1 MRAAGNNLT
10 MKHLLQAYCVL
21 ELHAS
26 PHPPQCAHWGTFP
39 PRGKAYRKR
48 PAGMAGL
55 CYQLT
60 FSVTPGTLAISRAT
74 AAVRMI
80 SGTM

>member
-1 MRAAGNNLT
+1 MRAAGSNLT
-10 MKHLLQAYCVL
+10 IKHLLQAYCVL

-26 PHPPQCAHWGTFP
+26 PHPPQ
-39 PRGKAYRKR
+39 GKAYSKR

-60 FSVTPGTLAISRAT
+60 LSVTPGTLEISRAT

>member
-1 MRAAGNNLT
+1 MWAVVGAGP
-10 MKHLLQAYCVL
+10 YIRIFD
-21 ELHAS
+21 S
-26 PHPPQCAHWGTFP
+26 
-39 PRGKAYRKR
+39 KR

-60 FSVTPGTLAISRAT
+60 FSVTPGTLAMSRAT